1 MELIQKIS
9 KIPLFEGLPPDQL
22 KDLAG
27 IALEKSFE
35 RGRVVFS
42 EGQSAHGFFIVTSGK
57 VKIFKISPDGKEQIL
72 HLFGPG
78 EPFGEVP
85 VFEGRPFP
93 AHATAL
99 ADSRFIFFPRTA
111 FVELIKNNPSLA
123 LNMLAVLSRRL
134 RRFTVLVDDLSL
146 KEVPGRLAAHL
157 LYLSNQQQG
166 KDDIELEM
174 PKGQLAGLLGTIPET
189 LSRILAKMSKQE
201 LIAIDGRSITI
212 KDRQGL
218 IDLAEGST
226 RL

>member
-9 KIPLFEGLPPDQL
+9 RIPLFEGLPPDQL

-93 AHATAL
+93 AHAVAL
-99 ADSRFIFFPRTA
+99 ADSRFIFFPRNA

-157 LYLSNQQQG
+157 LYLSNQQQD

-201 LIAIDGRSITI
+201 LIAIDGRFI
-212 KDRQGL
+212 KIMDRQGL

>member
-9 KIPLFEGLPPDQL
+9 RIPLFEGLPPDQL
-22 KDLAG
+22 NDLAG

-93 AHATAL
+93 AHAIAL

-157 LYLSNQQQG
+157 LYLSNQQQD

-201 LIAIDGRSITI
+201 LIAIDGRFINI

>member
-1 MELIQKIS
+1 VELIQKIS
-9 KIPLFEGLPPDQL
+9 RIPLFEGLPPDQL
-22 KDLAG
+22 RDLAG

-93 AHATAL
+93 AHAIAL
-99 ADSRFIFFPRTA
+99 SDSKFIFFPRMA

-157 LYLSNQQQG
+157 LYLSNQQQD

-201 LIAIDGRSITI
+201 LIAIDGRFINI

-218 IDLAEGST
+218 IDLVEGST